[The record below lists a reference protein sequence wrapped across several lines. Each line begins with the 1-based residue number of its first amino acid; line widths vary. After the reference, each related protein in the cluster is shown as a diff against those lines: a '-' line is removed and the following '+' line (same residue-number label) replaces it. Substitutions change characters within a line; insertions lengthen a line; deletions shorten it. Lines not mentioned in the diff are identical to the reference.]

1 MVAFGC
7 VVHMLGE
14 DSRVLLNF
22 WEEEKFGSQMSV
34 FLIWKN
40 VMPVYMF
47 RKQYVINFF
56 VSIN

>member
-1 MVAFGC
+1 
-7 VVHMLGE
+7 MLGE
-14 DSRVLLNF
+14 DSRVLLNL

-34 FLIWKN
+34 FLIWEN

-56 VSIN
+56 VFIN